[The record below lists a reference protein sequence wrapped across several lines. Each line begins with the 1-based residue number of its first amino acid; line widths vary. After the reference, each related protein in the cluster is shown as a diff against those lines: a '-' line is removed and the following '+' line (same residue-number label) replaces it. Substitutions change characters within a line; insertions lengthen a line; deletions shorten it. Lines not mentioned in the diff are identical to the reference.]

1 MNKLRKFFL
10 LFGVLCFII
19 ACILLFNNNKQLQ
32 KANNIIEQQTQQ
44 IDKLTLSLQEKE
56 NSVNILMD
64 ENEKY
69 KVSLEEKENELKTCK
84 NDLAKKKLN
93 KYRLTSYYPQ
103 ETSNHT
109 GSGLNTSDFQIN
121 EKGWYTYQGKL
132 VLAAATKYGEFYTKI
147 PGRHYFKYYD
157 EIFLTIDGVKYEGII
172 LDTCGFCSKGSDNA
186 RLDLFVSDKR
196 YAIDRGYK
204 GKNMIKVEYK

>member
-69 KVSLEEKENELKTCK
+69 KVFLAEKENELKTCK
-84 NDLAKKKLN
+84 NDLAKKN
-93 KYRLTSYYPQ
+93 
-103 ETSNHT
+103 
-109 GSGLNTSDFQIN
+109 
-121 EKGWYTYQGKL
+121 
-132 VLAAATKYGEFYTKI
+132 
-147 PGRHYFKYYD
+147 
-157 EIFLTIDGVKYEGII
+157 
-172 LDTCGFCSKGSDNA
+172 
-186 RLDLFVSDKR
+186 
-196 YAIDRGYK
+196 
-204 GKNMIKVEYK
+204 